1 MKTEYVLSVFN
12 DNEIDFSKDSN
23 YKDSIKINTSF
34 VHHNYKN
41 VNINH
46 KKDIELYFLTLNKD
60 KYKKTLFSKN
70 YENNN
75 SDLKKMLWCFKINK
89 DINRNMIISIF
100 KLKDGQYCIISY
112 NVNLIP
118 SPINIYICYV
128 KQYIEILMY
137 LFKIESEMKMDTKNS
152 HLIKYPKCFFK
163 NFNFI
168 YNYFN

>member
-1 MKTEYVLSVFN
+1 MKIECEISIFN
-12 DNEIDFSKDSN
+12 DNEIDFRKDSN
-23 YKDSIKINTSF
+23 YKDSIKICTSF

-46 KKDIELYFLTLNKD
+46 KKDIELYFLSFNKE
-60 KYKKTLFSKN
+60 KYKKILFSKK

-75 SDLKKMLWCFKINK
+75 SELKKMLWCFKISK
-89 DINRNMIISIF
+89 DINRNMVISIF

-152 HLIKYPKCFFK
+152 KLIKYPKCFFK

>member
-1 MKTEYVLSVFN
+1 
-12 DNEIDFSKDSN
+12 
-23 YKDSIKINTSF
+23 
-34 VHHNYKN
+34 
-41 VNINH
+41 
-46 KKDIELYFLTLNKD
+46 
-60 KYKKTLFSKN
+60 
-70 YENNN
+70 
-75 SDLKKMLWCFKINK
+75 MLWCFKISK
-89 DINRNMIISIF
+89 DINRNMVISIF

-152 HLIKYPKCFFK
+152 KLIKYPKCFFK